1 MRALRAVWCHRCCH
15 HAARTSRPCRL
26 RLAHVVC
33 GVVAGRSAVA
43 APSLRAARSC
53 SRSRVGARNGY
64 NVAARARPRS
74 ARRLPTAAA
83 SEVCVGYVRCFAD
96 RCGRRE
102 GATRAACAHHVW
114 VRSRGCEIG
123 AAGSVRRP
131 RGGSGRAGG
140 GLAVTHG
147 HDGAGRSNGGAP
159 YVPLRPRTRVGPR
172 ISQVTNGGRSY
183 RDCMPH
189 VCRGI
194 GPRAFLCVL

>member
-1 MRALRAVWCHRCCH
+1 MPPLLPPCCPCLAPVSPTTYPRRLPPRRRPQHCCSAAAVPRSGRPWRVEAAPRALAT
-15 HAARTSRPCRL
+15 A
-26 RLAHVVC
+26 
-33 GVVAGRSAVA
+33 
-43 APSLRAARSC
+43 
-53 SRSRVGARNGY
+53 
-64 NVAARARPRS
+64 AARARPRS

-83 SEVCVGYVRCFAD
+83 SEVCVGYVRRFAD
-96 RCGRRE
+96 WCGRRE
-102 GATRAACAHHVW
+102 AASRAACAHLIW
-114 VRSRGCEIG
+114 LRSRRCEIG

-189 VCRGI
+189 VCHGI
-194 GPRAFLCVL
+194 GPRVFLCVL